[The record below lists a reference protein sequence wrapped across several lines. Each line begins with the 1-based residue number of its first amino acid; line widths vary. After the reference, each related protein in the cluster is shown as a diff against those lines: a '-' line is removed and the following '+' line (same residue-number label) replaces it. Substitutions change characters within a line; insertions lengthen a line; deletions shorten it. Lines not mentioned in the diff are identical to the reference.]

1 VFVRVLLCVRVALDI
16 LGSERLGGVDAAD
29 DYVFAVR
36 KTVMSRNAWFECVGS
51 KEAWLEDQ
59 LCHVCCCLFF
69 LAPRSVLTGSKLKQH
84 VSGSIRDLLVNQH
97 HFDKCPPRLFRR
109 PHTSIAA
116 CSKKILLLANW
127 PCGRCTM
134 SPRLG
139 SFTSQ

>member
-69 LAPRSVLTGSKLKQH
+69 FSAEVRSHRVQAK
-84 VSGSIRDLLVNQH
+84 
-97 HFDKCPPRLFRR
+97 
-109 PHTSIAA
+109 AA
-116 CSKKILLLANW
+116 RERIY
-127 PCGRCTM
+127 P
-134 SPRLG
+134 
-139 SFTSQ
+139 